1 MPAKLP
7 DAIKF
12 SVIQQWLQGKSR
24 NDIAA
29 KNGLSTGA
37 VTNII
42 NEWSYNLGNEAAD
55 ELRQLATTL
64 RTFGITA
71 SQCALGFRAASIM
84 LNIGVN
90 QESFD
95 SFIQDVYNRCK
106 AIGLSPENIYSHMKD
121 LVLFSTNGLPLS
133 KIGDYLNEKTQE
145 KRKLEEEIQR
155 LGIQATE
162 LKQEEKSCEAL
173 RDKALRE
180 KEMTINEIK
189 WYYNFKEELRK
200 FSIQVDD
207 IPEFARLIHNIHQ
220 HSGYDV
226 EKVINEFWS
235 LEMLRTNRAALQND
249 IDFLKRQIDELNN
262 LRSVLESEV
271 NTHNQAISAYNKL
284 NDMGFGLKE
293 LDFVVNTVKEI
304 AVENGLETREA
315 VSKFLSDVQEQYN
328 MKVGFEQKLQNM
340 REEVNKLAKEQ
351 EKLRTELLLSPVL
364 RPTLL
369 RLIQSGLSEQDI
381 INVADIIKKLSPV
394 ANNVLNTSNVDIQ
407 SLVSDLNKYR
417 GIKSAIENL
426 INNLDT
432 LRKDTAF
439 LVIQNQDLERDN
451 MMIFSSS
458 IHLSRTFDFMQ
469 GVVVSLRKEIM
480 NLASIYMFIITHL
493 LKQQSH
499 DIGKVQSANQ
509 VNEFSALSRSK
520 RGESVSFQE
529 IKEDGIQA
537 INVLLNSI
545 GPHNDKL
552 TTALVSARN
561 ALI

>member
-1 MPAKLP
+1 
-7 DAIKF
+7 
-12 SVIQQWLQGKSR
+12 
-24 NDIAA
+24 
-29 KNGLSTGA
+29 
-37 VTNII
+37 
-42 NEWSYNLGNEAAD
+42 
-55 ELRQLATTL
+55 
-64 RTFGITA
+64 
-71 SQCALGFRAASIM
+71 
-84 LNIGVN
+84 
-90 QESFD
+90 
-95 SFIQDVYNRCK
+95 
-106 AIGLSPENIYSHMKD
+106 
-121 LVLFSTNGLPLS
+121 
-133 KIGDYLNEKTQE
+133 
-145 KRKLEEEIQR
+145 
-155 LGIQATE
+155 
-162 LKQEEKSCEAL
+162 
-173 RDKALRE
+173 
-180 KEMTINEIK
+180 
-189 WYYNFKEELRK
+189 
-200 FSIQVDD
+200 
-207 IPEFARLIHNIHQ
+207 
-220 HSGYDV
+220 
-226 EKVINEFWS
+226 
-235 LEMLRTNRAALQND
+235 
-249 IDFLKRQIDELNN
+249 
-262 LRSVLESEV
+262 
-271 NTHNQAISAYNKL
+271 
-284 NDMGFGLKE
+284 MGFGLKE
-293 LDFVVNTVKEI
+293 LDFLVNTVKEI

-328 MKVGFEQKLQNM
+328 MKVGFKQKLQNM
-340 REEVNKLAKEQ
+340 REKVNKLAKEQ

-369 RLIQSGLSEQDI
+369 MLIQGGLSEQDI

-458 IHLSRTFDFMQ
+458 IHLSRTFAFMQ
-469 GVVVSLRKEIM
+469 GAVVSLRKEIM
-480 NLASIYMFIITHL
+480 NLASICMFIITHL

-545 GPHNDKL
+545 GPNNDKL